1 MDTMITAEKHNQ
13 CPNVINCYRKILGK
27 SITVLCTKY
36 IKYGL
41 KFVFSYY
48 ICCAYLF

>member
-27 SITVLCTKY
+27 INC
-36 IKYGL
+36 IK
-41 KFVFSYY
+41 
-48 ICCAYLF
+48 IYLN